1 MGIGFETQDRTASES
16 VVATPRSGG
25 TWEREDMMRATCHFL
40 FEDEGALSSL
50 ILGTRINYCIFMCLC
65 VQVCVNFGD
74 KNLLRGEEFK
84 TREKLNFSK
93 KW

>member
-1 MGIGFETQDRTASES
+1 
-16 VVATPRSGG
+16 
-25 TWEREDMMRATCHFL
+25 MRATYPFL
-40 FEDEGALSSL
+40 FEDEGALSNL

-74 KNLLRGEEFK
+74 EILLRGKECK
-84 TREKLNFSK
+84 IQEKFNFSE